1 MGKLCFLVEMAC
13 CLLIDCFSSLQNDE
27 AGGATKRETEKQCSS
42 CREAFTG
49 SLRRMY
55 GLPAN
60 WTNLPPMPAD
70 GGTWSALHS
79 WAMPT
84 SSFVEL
90 VLFAR

>member
-1 MGKLCFLVEMAC
+1 MGSCGFFCRKGVSLVNWF
-13 CLLIDCFSSLQNDE
+13 FSSLQNDE
-27 AGGATKRETEKQCSS
+27 AGATAKRETDKLCSS
-42 CREAFTG
+42 CREAYAG

-55 GLPAN
+55 GLPVN
-60 WTNLPPMPAD
+60 WTNLPPMPAGD
-70 GGTWSALHS
+70 GTWSALHS